1 MKSYVVKKNEYNA
14 KIKDIEIKIPNI
26 TNLATNASLNTKIN
40 DVKKTSNITNLA
52 ITDALTVVENKIP
65 NVSDLVEK
73 ADYDTKTSKMEK
85 KFTTSDHSK
94 FTNSILDAN
103 IAEK

>member
-1 MKSYVVKKNEYNA
+1 M
-14 KIKDIEIKIPNI
+14 
-26 TNLATNASLNTKIN
+26 TL
-40 DVKKTSNITNLA
+40 KTSNITNLA

-85 KFTTSDHSK
+85 KFTTSDRSK